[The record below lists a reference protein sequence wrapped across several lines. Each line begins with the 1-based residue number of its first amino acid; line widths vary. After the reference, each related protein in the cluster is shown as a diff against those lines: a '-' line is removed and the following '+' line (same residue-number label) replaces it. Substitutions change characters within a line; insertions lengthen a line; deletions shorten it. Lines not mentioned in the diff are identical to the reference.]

1 MTWYEMDH
9 SRLVVEFLR
18 VLRRYPQC
26 TLHRNEYSR
35 LYWTGEVRL
44 WVGTIRPDPLAFRV
58 EYPGAFP
65 ALFPDVHVIKPEL
78 PPEDVGHKW
87 HRWPLDGTVCYVKP
101 NEWQLGT
108 TADEII
114 AKLEDWYFNYV
125 AVKNGLI
132 AAMPD
137 VGRAVLAQS

>member
-9 SRLVVEFLR
+9 ARVVLEDLR

-26 TLHRNEYSR
+26 TLHRNKYSR
-35 LYWTGEVRL
+35 LYWAGELHLV
-44 WVGTIRPDPLAFRV
+44 VGTITADPLVFLLQ
-58 EYPGAFP
+58 YPNTFP
-65 ALFPDVHVIKPEL
+65 AVPPDVDVIKPEL

-87 HRWPLDGTVCYVKP
+87 HRWAIDGTVCYVKP
-101 NEWQLGT
+101 SEWQLGT

-114 AKLEDWYFNYV
+114 SKLEDWYFNYV

-132 AAMPD
+132 EEMPD
-137 VGRAVLAQS
+137 VGRAVLVQS